1 MAIGRILGVN
11 PGAIYSWLK
20 KSIQARSVL
29 RVSRRQRRQPRA
41 GPARVIVFD
50 DMRCGLMW
58 GRGG

>member
-1 MAIGRILGVN
+1 MAIGRTLGVK
-11 PGAIYSWLK
+11 PGTIYLWLK

-29 RVSRRQRRQPRA
+29 RVSRRQRRA
-41 GPARVIVFD
+41 GPARVIAFD